1 MTQRMDQ
8 RFVFRGEA
16 SSRVVLGDGV
26 EARLPEL
33 LAELRPDGAVVVCDG
48 GVAALAERIATAIG
62 AIECVPVDPR
72 PPVKSLAAAADLADR
87 LHAAGATRATALV
100 AVGGGTLTD
109 LAGFVASIY
118 LRGLP
123 CVLCPT
129 TTLAMCDAALGGKN
143 GVDHQG
149 LKNRLGTIRQ
159 PELIVADVRWLRSLP
174 DALFHEG
181 LVEVVK
187 KAAVLDAA
195 NFQALERSAHA
206 LAAREPDAT
215 LTAVQMAVAMKMSVV
230 LADERERDRRR
241 ALNFGHTIG
250 HALESLAAGHQ
261 RHGMAVAMGLVAECR
276 AAEVADDVTDRI
288 EVLLR
293 TIGVPV
299 RIPTELADPDR
310 LWQLAR
316 RDKKAMHGS
325 VPMYVPTRI
334 GHGATVE
341 LTRVGLQRALA

>member
-1 MTQRMDQ
+1 MDQ
-8 RFVFRGEA
+8 RFVFRSEA
-16 SSRVVLGDGV
+16 TSRVVLGDGV

-33 LAELRPDGAVVVCDG
+33 IAGLRPDGVVVACDG
-48 GVAALAERIATAIG
+48 GVTALAERIATAVG
-62 AIECVPVDPR
+62 AAACVPVDPR
-72 PPVKSLAAAADLADR
+72 PPVKSLAAVADLADR
-87 LHAAGATRATALV
+87 LHAAGATRATVLV

-109 LAGFVASIY
+109 LAGFAASIY

-143 GVDHQG
+143 GVDHEG

-159 PELIVADVRWLRSLP
+159 PELIVADVRWLHSLP
-174 DALFHEG
+174 DAMFHEG

-187 KAAVLDAA
+187 KAAVLDAE
-195 NFQALERSAHA
+195 NFAALEGAARA
-206 LAAREPDAT
+206 LADRDAGAT
-215 LTAVQMAVAMKMSVV
+215 LSAVSMAVAMKMAVV
-230 LADERERDRRR
+230 LADEREHSRRR

-250 HALESLAAGHQ
+250 HAIESLAAGHL

-276 AAEVADDVTDRI
+276 AAGVDDDVTDRI
-288 EVLLR
+288 ERLLF

-299 RIPTELADPDR
+299 GIPPALADPER
-310 LWQLAR
+310 LWEFAR

-325 VPMYVPTRI
+325 VPMFVPTRI
-334 GHGATVE
+334 GHGAAVE
-341 LTRVGLQRALA
+341 LTPAGLRRALA